1 MGVLSHLEQA
11 EVLLIGR
18 RKNIDAQL
26 SLIQQAK
33 EVCLAWSSGNLDGLA
48 SVAPRL
54 ARVVLPHRHRGVFAV
69 PKRDPVTGEPVYD
82 PRVVRGYKRN
92 RQRVIA
98 LTRVYGPVIRGRAA
112 GRAIFESGETHAASV
127 ESAAANLNALAKHKS
142 GEFTRD
148 SGTYTYH
155 GDIDPDVEMIA
166 LVSGELDSDSEHT
179 VNEAEMESQAED
191 VEDANDVSS

>member
-11 EVLLIGR
+11 ERILVGR
-18 RKNIDAQL
+18 RRNIDEQL
-26 SLIQQAK
+26 ALVLQAK
-33 EVCLAWSSGNLDGLA
+33 AVCLAWSSTNLDGPASGAPGLA
-48 SVAPRL
+48 PAGSSR
-54 ARVVLPHRHRGVFAV
+54 RHQGVFAV
-69 PKRDPVTGEPVYD
+69 PPRDPVTGEPVYD
-82 PRVVRGYKRN
+82 PRVVKGYRRN

-98 LTRVYGPVIRGRAA
+98 LTRVYGPVIRGRSA

-127 ESAAANLNALAKHKS
+127 ESAAANLNTLAKHKS
-142 GEFTRD
+142 GEFSRD

-155 GDIDPDVEMIA
+155 GEIEPDLEMIA
-166 LVSGELDSDSEHT
+166 VVSGELDSDSEHT